1 MATYTL
7 ITGGSTGIGLE
18 IADRFARDGHNL
30 LLVALPG
37 PELET
42 ARTMLL
48 AKYPTINVDLFAVD
62 LSTTDGPDQVG
73 AFTRAKEYVIEVLV
87 NNAGFGSWGFLPAID
102 QAREETM
109 IALNITA
116 LYKLTRHYLREMQ
129 ARNKG
134 HIIHT
139 ASIAAFQPNP
149 YMATYGATK
158 AFVRSF
164 SIALEHEL
172 KDQGSGIRITT
183 VCPPAAK
190 TAFVQASGMDRA
202 SLASSWLSSDV
213 PTIAD
218 AAYRQYKRGGGQIIP
233 GRLFQFLHFVTGF
246 FPESLSIAIGKMT
259 LRKGL

>member
-1 MATYTL
+1 MEAYTL

-18 IADRFARDGHNL
+18 LADRFARDGHNL

-37 PELET
+37 PELEA
-42 ARTMLL
+42 ARTLL
-48 AKYPTINVDLFAVD
+48 LGKYPLIKVDLFAVD
-62 LSTTDGPDQVG
+62 LSVQDGPDQL
-73 AFTRAKEYVIEVLV
+73 RAYTNSKGYVIEVLV
-87 NNAGFGSWGFLPAID
+87 NNAGFGSWGFLPQID
-102 QAREETM
+102 QSREEAM

-116 LYKLTRHYLREMQ
+116 LYKLTRYYLKEMQ

-172 KDQGSGIRITT
+172 KDQGSGVRITT

-202 SLASSWLSSDV
+202 SLATSWLSSDV

-233 GRLFQFLHFVTGF
+233 GRLFQFLHFITGF
-246 FPESLSIAIGKMT
+246 FPETLSIAIGKMT
-259 LRKGL
+259 LKKGL